1 MSYDRA
7 AGFAPL
13 STIARKQDK
22 LEERL
27 DGLYRAPPEEFT
39 AARNELAS
47 ELNAAGDG
55 DAAAKVKQLKRPTQA
70 AWLVN
75 RLSLDHPAEIRGLL
89 EAADRL
95 RQLHGEFGRSES
107 GERLREAAR
116 EEREALARLTE
127 LARVASGDLPPAPA
141 LDRVAETLQAA
152 ASDEE
157 TARVVSRGRLDRE
170 RRAASLT
177 GGRVAAPTRAATKP
191 PSKARARELKEA
203 RATLKR
209 LQRRAKQLLARRD
222 REREARKRAEAKLG
236 SARAALESTEEELA
250 GLEDEIADNE
260 RLLTRLER

>member
-1 MSYDRA
+1 MSDDRA

-22 LEERL
+22 LEQRL

-95 RQLHGEFGRSES
+95 RQLHGGFGRSES

-127 LARVASGDLPPAPA
+127 LARDGFGGSRPSSAA

-191 PSKARARELKEA
+191 PSKARARELKEGA

-209 LQRRAKQLLARRD
+209 LQRRAKQVIARRD
-222 REREARKRAEAKLG
+222 REREARNGPRPSG
-236 SARAALESTEEELA
+236 SARGRRSRAPRRSLRASRMRSPTTN
-250 GLEDEIADNE
+250 GC
-260 RLLTRLER
+260 

>member
-95 RQLHGEFGRSES
+95 RKLHGEFGRSES

-116 EEREALARLTE
+116 DA
-127 LARVASGDLPPAPA
+127 ARVADAITSG
-141 LDRVAETLQAA
+141 
-152 ASDEE
+152 
-157 TARVVSRGRLDRE
+157 TAR
-170 RRAASLT
+170 T
-177 GGRVAAPTRAATKP
+177 GP
-191 PSKARARELKEA
+191 E
-203 RATLKR
+203 
-209 LQRRAKQLLARRD
+209 
-222 REREARKRAEAKLG
+222 
-236 SARAALESTEEELA
+236 
-250 GLEDEIADNE
+250 
-260 RLLTRLER
+260 